1 MDILLLRFD
10 ATLMSF
16 GSVVVDQHNKT
27 DLFPYRSML
36 AGLVANALGLTRRD
50 TAGIASLQSRIRYA
64 ARRDRKGTVI
74 VDYQTV
80 DFDSDGPLAS
90 DLGWTT
96 RGQLEERGGGGASEG
111 THIRYRHYLADA
123 IITAAIALEPPGDE
137 PALPTVSAAIR
148 APARPLFLGRKC
160 CIPSGPVWLGDVSAP
175 SLRQALE
182 EVSRVGAPRAGGRV
196 RGDADKLHAIWPESE
211 GGDENE
217 TRRWPRVEDRDA
229 TNAVHVG
236 RRIYIEGLMD
246 PPPPLGHGPAAPEP
260 PLGEQLP

>member
-27 DLFPYRSML
+27 DAFPYRSML
-36 AGLVANALGLTRRD
+36 AGLLANALGLTRRN
-50 TAGIASLQSRIRYA
+50 TSQIAALQRRLRYA

-80 DFDSDGPLAS
+80 DFDSEGPMAS

-96 RGQLEERGGGGASEG
+96 RGELEERKGGEASEG

-123 IITAAIALEPPGDE
+123 IITAAIALEPPGE
-137 PALPTVSAAIR
+137 EPTLPALSAALR
-148 APARPLFLGRKC
+148 TPARPLFLGRKC
-160 CIPSGPVWLGDVSAP
+160 CVPSGPVWLGEISSP
-175 SLRQALE
+175 SLRRALE
-182 EVSRVGAPRAGGRV
+182 EVPRVGGLRSGWAA
-196 RGDADKLHAIWPESE
+196 RGDDGKLHAIWPESE

-217 TRRWPRVEDRDA
+217 TRRWPRVEDRDEV
-229 TNAVHVG
+229 NAVHVG
-236 RRIYIEGLMD
+236 RRIYIEGLVD
-246 PPPPLGHGPAAPEP
+246 PPAPPGNGRSAPESAP
-260 PLGEQLP
+260 GEQAP